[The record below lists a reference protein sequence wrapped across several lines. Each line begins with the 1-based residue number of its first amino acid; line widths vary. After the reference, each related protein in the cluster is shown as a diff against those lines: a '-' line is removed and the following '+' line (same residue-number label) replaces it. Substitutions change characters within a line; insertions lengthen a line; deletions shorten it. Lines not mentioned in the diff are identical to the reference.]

1 MRGSE
6 VSKRLEG
13 QLSDLGAAPGEVSEV
28 RFVTF
33 AGEGKA

>member
-13 QLSDLGAAPGEVSEV
+13 QVSDLGAAPGEVSEV
-28 RFVTF
+28 RFVNV
-33 AGEGKA
+33 AGGGKA